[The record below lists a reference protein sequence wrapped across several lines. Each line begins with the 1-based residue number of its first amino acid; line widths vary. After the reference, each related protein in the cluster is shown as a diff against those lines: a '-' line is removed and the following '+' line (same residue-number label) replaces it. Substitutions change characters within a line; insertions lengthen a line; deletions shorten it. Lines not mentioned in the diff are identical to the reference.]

1 MPKTPKSTLEAIKR
15 YNTKSK
21 YIQLKFTENQLP
33 DYERIV
39 KHCNDNGLSL
49 QGYIKGLIRAD
60 INKKEKEYNG

>member
-1 MPKTPKSTLEAIKR
+1 MPKTPKSTLDAIKR

-21 YIQLKFTENQLP
+21 YIQLKFTENQLS

-49 QGYIKGLIRAD
+49 QGYIKQLI
-60 INKKEKEYNG
+60 KKDLDAEDK

>member
-33 DYERIV
+33 EYERIV
-39 KHCNDNGLSL
+39 EHCEINGLSL
-49 QGYIKGLIRAD
+49 QGYIKGLVRAD
-60 INKKEKEYNG
+60 LEKREK